1 MRKTAILR
9 TFWEGNQEKIW
20 LRDDLFGRGLNS
32 NFFVPKI
39 RQVRSLGL
47 DYIYYDIGGLV
58 QGKFKFKEYV
68 TK

>member
-32 NFFVPKI
+32 NHLEGLLVRVRILVHLKI
-39 RQVRSLGL
+39 
-47 DYIYYDIGGLV
+47 YT
-58 QGKFKFKEYV
+58 YV
-68 TK
+68 IR

>member
-32 NFFVPKI
+32 NFEVKNCRAGMF
-39 RQVRSLGL
+39 
-47 DYIYYDIGGLV
+47 IGQL
-58 QGKFKFKEYV
+58 KEDNG
-68 TK
+68 

>member
-32 NFFVPKI
+32 NLLANLFIQESFMG
-39 RQVRSLGL
+39 QVKK
-47 DYIYYDIGGLV
+47 YDLY
-58 QGKFKFKEYV
+58 QAELKCK
-68 TK
+68 TKPVL